1 MVAVALLNLF
11 FFSFS
16 LPLCHCFPSNF
27 QYFIDVHIFLFTS
40 SSFFSENSGRTVN
53 DENRWT
59 DTPERAGGSKSA
71 RKMFGSIERGL
82 DRVRLMLTPRRRQ
95 LQREMDP
102 LSANS
107 GGGPNIV
114 SNKVGIL
121 FLFLIEKTTQVASWE
136 KRRQETA
143 GSHLRCVSRVN
154 FQPKK
159 LSKFLSFRLATCS
172 TSLCP

>member
-1 MVAVALLNLF
+1 
-11 FFSFS
+11 
-16 LPLCHCFPSNF
+16 
-27 QYFIDVHIFLFTS
+27 
-40 SSFFSENSGRTVN
+40 VN

-121 FLFLIEKTTQVASWE
+121 FSFLIEKTTQVAS
-136 KRRQETA
+136 
-143 GSHLRCVSRVN
+143 
-154 FQPKK
+154 
-159 LSKFLSFRLATCS
+159 
-172 TSLCP
+172 

>member
-1 MVAVALLNLF
+1 MSLLPFQFPIFHWCSHFLLLYSSSYF
-11 FFSFS
+11 FFG
-16 LPLCHCFPSNF
+16 
-27 QYFIDVHIFLFTS
+27 
-40 SSFFSENSGRTVN
+40 NSGRTVN

-107 GGGPNIV
+107 GGPNIV

-136 KRRQETA
+136 KRRQEITA
-143 GSHLRCVSRVN
+143 GSLFCVSRVN
-154 FQPKK
+154 FQPRNYPN
-159 LSKFLSFRLATCS
+159 SFPTC
-172 TSLCP
+172 TSLCS